1 MTNKDYWRHNST
13 VSCIIRDLSTSF
25 MLVLRKPDK
34 EVRSVKKAVLAL
46 GAALA
51 FVGTIG
57 NVTPMCMSV
66 FYSPKKP
73 AALK

>member
-1 MTNKDYWRHNST
+1 M
-13 VSCIIRDLSTSF
+13 
-25 MLVLRKPDK
+25 
-34 EVRSVKKAVLAL
+34 KKAVLAL

-57 NVTPMCMSV
+57 NVTPMCMSL